1 MHQKKSRRKTE
12 QKTIAKERILKLFDQ
27 AEKSYKKNISLAN
40 RYITIARKIAMKS
53 KVRIPPN
60 LKRKF
65 CKHCYKY
72 LTPNNSRIRIRDQKI
87 IIYCENCKKYT
98 RIPIKQKKY
107 K

>member
-1 MHQKKSRRKTE
+1 MQSKYSKN
-12 QKTIAKERILKLFDQ
+12 IPKERIIELFKQ
-27 AEKSYKKNISLAN
+27 AEKIAN

-53 KVRIPPN
+53 RIKIPPS

-72 LTPNNSRIRIRDQKI
+72 LTPKTSRIRIRNHQV

>member
-1 MHQKKSRRKTE
+1 MSKKTTTKKQQKEISKK
-12 QKTIAKERILKLFDQ
+12 RILTLFNQ
-27 AEKSYKKNISLAN
+27 AEKTYKKNLSLAN

-53 KVRIPPN
+53 RTKIPST

-65 CKHCYKY
+65 CKHCYNY
-72 LTPNNSRIRIRDQKI
+72 LTPKNSRIRIRDQKI